1 MVYNLKRLLS
11 ECSKRKWRVRR
22 LKKNVPDD
30 KEKVLEECWAAL
42 NLWILSSLEKGKG
55 ANIPNFCR
63 FSWEIVYDFE
73 GKVKKYKPNFKL
85 ADSFCRAYGVKNWK
99 AKAPADTTTP
109 LDINFTEIA
118 IRWSAILTKDMA
130 FAGLRDIFQ
139 RLGQILSS
147 GRPVKIRFGCGKF
160 LSKDRKIAFVF
171 DQDLQ
176 VKTKKGLRDL
186 YEKSL
191 LKKNSQRFSV
201 TDDAEILELL
211 DASSEVG
218 STMSQNL
225 SIPSPGPNAFVPLP
239 KMSTTGSINGD
250 DLKPL
255 NSTGEGDDIFVP
267 QLPLS
272 NLSSKGNGEGVQP
285 QQEQDDKEEKAEQKS
300 TVVKNT
306 QIPPLVP
313 KKQRSKSTSNILD
326 PKLYVEES
334 RAPDDVQDRKSRLS
348 ARRGLQ
354 LIEEDNLLSQR
365 SRWTEDNPE
374 TTDNHAAAETGM
386 LFAVSSKYKDG
397 VFGKERG
404 LGDINAQQAVMDQA
418 YKRHMAQTENF
429 IEGEEKEVQIWRD
442 QLWERELE
450 YRTAMKKRRDDLR
463 ELTNFIKNQI
473 EYNQKI
479 RADEAGNNKPVSA
492 YPDLH
497 RFQKLARKY
506 GVGKVRPQTSGGGF
520 GSARSMK
527 STDSVDSNYLTRVRG
542 QQLGEIIRRQIEDK
556 MAAMK
561 RQREL
566 ELRDGRRFIN
576 HVNAAAREQQR
587 KMNLEKERVKNNL
600 MQAWDRDTH
609 TRNMILNRRKKMK
622 KGGILFGPDGEI
634 ITGSTYKSPST
645 GGIFGGNDEND
656 KVKKKGKS
664 EEKKIVEKPKVSQI
678 QQQLPQVPK
687 DISVGFD
694 MRSAR

>member
-11 ECSKRKWRVRR
+11 DCSKRKWRIRR

-63 FSWEIVYDFE
+63 FSWEIVYDYE

-99 AKAPADTTTP
+99 AKTPADTTTP

-118 IRWSAILTKDMA
+118 IRWSAVLTKDMA

-186 YEKSL
+186 YERSL
-191 LKKNSQRFSV
+191 LKSKNGKKFSV

-211 DASSEVG
+211 DAPSEVG
-218 STMSQNL
+218 STMSQNV
-225 SIPSPGPNAFVPLP
+225 SIPSPGPNAFIPLP
-239 KMSTTGSINGD
+239 KMSTTNSIDGD
-250 DLKPL
+250 NLKSL
-255 NSTGEGDDIFVP
+255 GGESGIVP
-267 QLPLS
+267 QLPLKQ
-272 NLSSKGNGEGVQP
+272 LSS
-285 QQEQDDKEEKAEQKS
+285 EEKVQQHQQKVVENMEQHDQQQQNI
-300 TVVKNT
+300 VKNT

-313 KKQRSKSTSNILD
+313 RKTNKSTTNMLD
-326 PKLYVEES
+326 PKKYVEES
-334 RAPDDVQDRKSRLS
+334 RAPDGVQDRKSRLS

-354 LIEEDNLLSQR
+354 LIEEDNLSTQR
-365 SRWTEDNPE
+365 TSWSEDNPE
-374 TTDNHAAAETGM
+374 TTDTMAAAETGM

-404 LGDINAQQAVMDQA
+404 MGDINAQQAVMDQA

-429 IEGEEKEVQIWRD
+429 IEGEEKDVQIWRD

-450 YRTAMKKRRDDLR
+450 YRLAMKKRSDDLA
-463 ELTNFIKNQI
+463 ELSKFIENQI
-473 EYNQKI
+473 LYNEKI
-479 RADEAGNNKPVSA
+479 RADATGNNKPVSA

-506 GVGKVRPQTSGGGF
+506 GVGKMRPHTSGGGF

-576 HVNAAAREQQR
+576 HINAAAREQQR
-587 KMNLEKERVKNNL
+587 KMTLEKQRVQSKL
-600 MQAWDRDTH
+600 MEAWDRDTY
-609 TRNMILNRRKKMK
+609 TRNMIENRRKKMK
-622 KGGILFGPDGEI
+622 KGGISFGPDGEI

-645 GGIFGGNDEND
+645 GGIFGGNEDED
-656 KVKKKGKS
+656 KKKVIN
-664 EEKKIVEKPKVSQI
+664 KKKKKRIVEKPKLEAPTK
-678 QQQLPQVPK
+678 QLPDVPK

>member
-1 MVYNLKRLLS
+1 MVYTLKRLIS
-11 ECSKRKWRVRR
+11 DCSKRKWRIRR

-30 KEKVLEECWAAL
+30 KVKLLEECWAAL
-42 NLWILSSLEKGKG
+42 NLWILASLEKGKG

-73 GKVKKYKPNFKL
+73 GKIKKYKPNFQL

-99 AKAPADTTTP
+99 AKVPADMTSP
-109 LDINFTEIA
+109 FEINFTEIA

-147 GRPVKIRFGCGKF
+147 GRAVKIRFGCGKF

-176 VKTKKGLRDL
+176 VKTKKGLREM
-186 YEKSL
+186 YEKSV
-191 LKKNSQRFSV
+191 LKSNSRKFSV
-201 TDDAEILELL
+201 TDDAEILDLL
-211 DASSEVG
+211 DAPSEVG
-218 STMSQNL
+218 STISQNA
-225 SIPSPGPNAFVPLP
+225 SIPSPGPNAFLPLP
-239 KMSTTGSINGD
+239 KMSTTTSVNGD
-250 DLKPL
+250 NVKSLEPMGEAAVEGNIVPTLALDQVTEEAGKNVAVANSIIEKPL
-255 NSTGEGDDIFVP
+255 PN
-267 QLPLS
+267 
-272 NLSSKGNGEGVQP
+272 
-285 QQEQDDKEEKAEQKS
+285 
-300 TVVKNT
+300 KNT

-313 KKQRSKSTSNILD
+313 KKSKSTTNID
-326 PKLYVEES
+326 PKVYVEES
-334 RAPDDVQDRKSRLS
+334 RAPQDVQDRKSRLS

-354 LIEEDNLLSQR
+354 LIEEDNLPSQR
-365 SRWTEDNPE
+365 SFVSDDNPE
-374 TTDNHAAAETGM
+374 TTSTFAADTGM
-386 LFAVSSKYKDG
+386 IFAVSSKYKDG

-404 LGDINAQQAVMDQA
+404 MGDVSAQQAVMDQA
-418 YKRHMAQTENF
+418 YQRHMAQTENF
-429 IEGEEKEVQIWRD
+429 IEGEEKDVQVWRD

-450 YRTAMKKRRDDLR
+450 YRAAMKKRRDDLA
-463 ELTNFIKNQI
+463 ELSKFLENQI
-473 EYNQKI
+473 LYNEKV
-479 RADEAGNNKPVSA
+479 RADEAGNNKPVKA

-506 GVGKVRPQTSGGGF
+506 GVGKMRPKTSGGGF

-527 STDSVDSNYLTRVRG
+527 STDSVDSNYLSRVRS

-587 KMNLEKERVKNNL
+587 KMNLEKQRVQSKL
-600 MQAWDRDTH
+600 MEAWDRDRETK
-609 TRNMILNRRKKMK
+609 NMIMNRRKK
-622 KGGILFGPDGEI
+622 
-634 ITGSTYKSPST
+634 
-645 GGIFGGNDEND
+645 
-656 KVKKKGKS
+656 
-664 EEKKIVEKPKVSQI
+664 
-678 QQQLPQVPK
+678 
-687 DISVGFD
+687 
-694 MRSAR
+694 